1 MSRQRYRLARYRE
14 VAAVAAV
21 AGLGLA
27 ASACSSSPASNV
39 WR

>member
-1 MSRQRYRLARYRE
+1 MSRQRYRLARYRV

-27 ASACSSSPASNV
+27 ASACSKQPRLEL